1 MNVIEKKENLLT
13 KNEDKD
19 MKYIELTFDQSLL
32 KTTNEYER
40 GNKKLKDNIKSF
52 GATDKILKEG
62 FSTIENLLLIL
73 LFILVTYKN
82 VNPSSI
88 KCRLNYSSYLFH
100 LN

>member
-40 GNKKLKDNIKSF
+40 GN
-52 GATDKILKEG
+52 
-62 FSTIENLLLIL
+62 
-73 LFILVTYKN
+73 
-82 VNPSSI
+82 
-88 KCRLNYSSYLFH
+88 
-100 LN
+100 